1 MRGPCSIAFRC
12 RKRWIK
18 RSREETAIVLDLVK
32 LAKQMQ
38 GMGQQLTQ
46 ESQAARQRLAAAQE
60 LLAQVQAEQDTWVA
74 QLHQW
79 RDRLEFVAAEPI
91 EPLGTRQAIAPAPDA
106 HSLIATDGSQIAP
119 SHHEIAYCY
128 LLNTGRVALHYG
140 QQRYPLLD
148 SLPEIFYKPEDL
160 YISRQWG
167 ITTEDWMGHRRTVAE
182 AEALADL
189 GTDLAHSIATGNRKD
204 APPTLAM
211 VDGSLI
217 YWFLDRMP
225 GPAVERILPPI
236 LAAWERLRLAGIPLV
251 SYLSA
256 PRSGEAANF
265 LRLKTCTQLTPDCK
279 THCPGQADAAPCNRL
294 KPLRDAV
301 LWSALLAAGERGPL
315 WRSNARILDDYGRH
329 RVYFCYLHVGPEVA
343 RVEMPEWVA
352 RDPAQLDRAL
362 SLVLSQVQKGY
373 GYPIALAEAH
383 NQAVVRGSDRARFF
397 SLLEREM
404 VKAGLRHIGTSY
416 KEARKRNSIA

>member
-1 MRGPCSIAFRC
+1 
-12 RKRWIK
+12 
-18 RSREETAIVLDLVK
+18 
-32 LAKQMQ
+32 
-38 GMGQQLTQ
+38 
-46 ESQAARQRLAAAQE
+46 
-60 LLAQVQAEQDTWVA
+60 
-74 QLHQW
+74 
-79 RDRLEFVAAEPI
+79 
-91 EPLGTRQAIAPAPDA
+91 
-106 HSLIATDGSQIAP
+106 
-119 SHHEIAYCY
+119 
-128 LLNTGRVALHYG
+128 
-140 QQRYPLLD
+140 
-148 SLPEIFYKPEDL
+148 
-160 YISRQWG
+160 
-167 ITTEDWMGHRRTVAE
+167 
-182 AEALADL
+182 
-189 GTDLAHSIATGNRKD
+189 
-204 APPTLAM
+204 
-211 VDGSLI
+211 
-217 YWFLDRMP
+217 MP

-256 PRSGEAANF
+256 PRSGEATNF
-265 LRLKTCTQLTPDCK
+265 LRLKTCPQLTPDCK

-329 RVYFCYLHVGPEVA
+329 RVYFCYLHVGLEVA